1 MPTQPY
7 TLHREKS
14 KMSKTLVPEHLIL
27 MQGAEYVR
35 SGIRRIL
42 PKLQPKEQRE
52 LGHLATVLT
61 HSLKARQ
68 RAATPRQRTPRV
80 EEVR

>member
-1 MPTQPY
+1 
-7 TLHREKS
+7 
-14 KMSKTLVPEHLIL
+14 MSKTLVPEHLIL

-42 PKLQPKEQRE
+42 PKLPPGEQRE

-61 HSLKARQ
+61 HSLKAR
-68 RAATPRQRTPRV
+68 RAARVARPVVVPRV
-80 EEVR
+80 GGP

>member
-1 MPTQPY
+1 
-7 TLHREKS
+7 
-14 KMSKTLVPEHLIL
+14 MSKTLTREHLVL
-27 MQGAEYVR
+27 LEGCEYVR

-42 PKLQPKEQRE
+42 PKLPPKEQRE

-80 EEVR
+80 EEIA